1 MAKTALYIVLVSVF
15 MLSFSLPDGDD
26 EASGDES
33 NKTHQIKKHKGKY
46 LGVMVWQTQ
55 ALTNALI
62 AERLTDDSTQ
72 SHYSAEEAA
81 GNDSLIKVRLRKLS
95 ETREIPMTFNPAVKS
110 YIRKYA
116 IENPEKVSAILG
128 RSAYYYPVFDHYLHT
143 HGLPPELKHLA
154 AVESALDPN
163 AVSSSGAVG
172 LWQFLPGSAGLFDL
186 RMDAW
191 LDERRD
197 VYKSTEAACEYLS
210 YLYRIFNDWHL
221 ALAAYNGGP
230 GAVEKSIARA
240 GGETNY
246 WKIRPHVSDQMKI
259 YVPAFIAMNYVL
271 AYHKDFGIEA
281 ALPPVHYHQTDTV
294 HVTQEVYL
302 DRVAE
307 VLEVDPAIIRELNPV
322 YRKAVIPKSK
332 QGYHLVLPGSLSIG
346 YLMNSDKIAGKPP
359 SETESPD
366 GTEKNRIEYV
376 VKKGDSLHKIAIR
389 YHCTIDEIRQWN
401 NLPKTHPLRYNERLI
416 LYVR

>member
-1 MAKTALYIVLVSVF
+1 MAKTALYIGLVA
-15 MLSFSLPDGDD
+15 MLMMSFSHPDGDED
-26 EASGDES
+26 ASEHK
-33 NKTHQIKKHKGKY
+33 NKQSYHITEHRGKH
-46 LGVMVWQTQ
+46 LGVMVWQHQ
-55 ALTNALI
+55 SRTNALI
-62 AERLTDDSTQ
+62 AARLSDNNTDSQ
-72 SHYSAEEAA
+72 FSAEEAA
-81 GNDSLIKVRLRKLS
+81 NNDSLIRTRLEKLS
-95 ETREIPMTFNPAVKS
+95 ERREIPMSFTPAVKS

-128 RSAYYYPVFDHYLHT
+128 RSAYYYPIFDHYLHT
-143 HGLPPELKHLA
+143 HGLPPEIKHLA

-197 VYKSTEAACEYLS
+197 VYKSTEAACEYVS

-230 GAVEKSIARA
+230 GAVEKAIARA

-246 WKIRPHVSDQMKI
+246 WKLRPHMSKQMKI

-281 ALPPVHYHQTDTV
+281 AVPSVHYHQTDTV
-294 HVTQEVYL
+294 HVTQKV
-302 DRVAE
+302 
-307 VLEVDPAIIRELNPV
+307 
-322 YRKAVIPKSK
+322 
-332 QGYHLVLPGSLSIG
+332 
-346 YLMNSDKIAGKPP
+346 
-359 SETESPD
+359 
-366 GTEKNRIEYV
+366 
-376 VKKGDSLHKIAIR
+376 
-389 YHCTIDEIRQWN
+389 
-401 NLPKTHPLRYNERLI
+401 
-416 LYVR
+416 

>member
-1 MAKTALYIVLVSVF
+1 MAKTALYIGLVA
-15 MLSFSLPDGDD
+15 MLMMSFSHPDGDED
-26 EASGDES
+26 ASEHK
-33 NKTHQIKKHKGKY
+33 NKQSYHITEHRGKH
-46 LGVMVWQTQ
+46 LGVMVWQHQ
-55 ALTNALI
+55 SRTNALI
-62 AERLTDDSTQ
+62 AARLSDNNTDSQ
-72 SHYSAEEAA
+72 FSAEEAA
-81 GNDSLIKVRLRKLS
+81 NNDSLIRTRLEKLS
-95 ETREIPMTFNPAVKS
+95 ERREIPMSFTPAVKS

-128 RSAYYYPVFDHYLHT
+128 RSAYYYPIFDHYLHT
-143 HGLPPELKHLA
+143 HGLPPEIKHLA

-197 VYKSTEAACEYLS
+197 VYKSTEAACEYVS

-230 GAVEKSIARA
+230 GAVEKAIARA

-246 WKIRPHVSDQMKI
+246 WKLRPHMSKQMKI

-281 ALPPVHYHQTDTV
+281 AVPSVHYHQTDTV
-294 HVTQEVYL
+294 HVTQKVYL
-302 DRVAE
+302 DRISE
-307 VLEVDPAIIRELNPV
+307 VLNVDPAIIRDLNPV
-322 YRKAVIPKSK
+322 YRKAVIPESK
-332 QGYHLVLPGSLSIG
+332 NGYPLVLPGSLSIG
-346 YLMNSDKIAGKPP
+346 YILNKDKITDITPKKTG
-359 SETESPD
+359 SPTQGD
-366 GTEKNRIEYV
+366 KKRIEYV

-389 YHCTIDEIRQWN
+389 YHCTIDEIRRWN
-401 NLPKTHPLRYNERLI
+401 KLPENHPLRYDERLI
-416 LYVR
+416 LHVR